1 MITIYTDGSCRHNGK
16 IGGFGVVVT
25 EDNKI
30 LQVFSA
36 QCKDTTNNREELKAI
51 LWAMKNYNNV
61 KIVSDSAYCV
71 NLITDWMHRW
81 KQDGW
86 KRNGK
91 YEVKNL
97 DLIRHIYDLYN
108 IGHYEFEHIL
118 GHNGNYFNELADA
131 LATGRKTIK
140 DD

>member
-16 IGGFGVVVT
+16 VGGFGVVVT

-71 NLITDWMHRW
+71 NLITDWMHKW

-108 IGHYEFEHIL
+108 IGNYEFEHIL